1 MHDHADL
8 DALASA
14 TTLPRAFA
22 SRLALLLVR
31 TGDRVAAVGQVTLEE
46 RLGLSGRDYTALA
59 VIAEDAPSSQQEL
72 AKLMGKAPALCV
84 GMLDDMEAAGLIARG
99 RDPKDRRRSVVTL
112 TPKGEETLREADKI
126 ALEIETRVI
135 TGLTG
140 AERDQFLALLQRVDT
155 SGPEMHAGWRAGCV
169 GHRRRHLGLV
179 EITAAAEPSPA
190 SPRRSR
196 LQTAAG

>member
-8 DALASA
+8 DALTSA

-31 TGDRVAAVGQVTLEE
+31 TGDRVAAVGHVALEE

-99 RDPKDRRRSVVTL
+99 RDPRDRRRSVVTL
-112 TPKGEETLREADKI
+112 TPKGEDTLRQADEI

-135 TGLTG
+135 ADFTD
-140 AERDQFLALLQRVDT
+140 AERKGLLALLQRVDT
-155 SGPEMHAGWRAGCV
+155 SGPEMCAPELPAADAAG
-169 GHRRRHLGLV
+169 
-179 EITAAAEPSPA
+179 AAAQPVSA
-190 SPRRSR
+190 
-196 LQTAAG
+196 